1 MFLQTFDMGKRAV
14 LIAALLSLAAC
25 SSEPDNT
32 ALAEAE
38 ANAGAAAAAEGR
50 ISCAMGGATLF
61 DRKCTMDRM
70 TSSDGPILIVGREG
84 QGYRRLLVT
93 TDGRGV
99 VSADGAEPALV
110 TIIDKAM
117 IEVAVGGDR
126 FRLPADASGG
136 R

>member
-1 MFLQTFDMGKRAV
+1 MFLRIFDMNKSCA
-14 LIAALLSLAAC
+14 LIAITLALAAC
-25 SSEPDNT
+25 RNEPDNA

-38 ANAGAAAAAEGR
+38 ANSGAAAAAEGR
-50 ISCAMGGATLF
+50 ISCAMGGAKLF

-70 TSSDGPILIVGREG
+70 TSSDGPVLIVGHDD

-99 VSADGAEPALV
+99 VSADGAEPAKV
-110 TIIDKAM
+110 TIIDKTM
-117 IEVAVGGDR
+117 IEVAVGNDR